1 MSSALAIA
9 SVTSILK
16 DLLDNRLIN
25 HAVTASIGD
34 VTVTAQPPDRIPVGA
49 EERGQLNLFL
59 YRITPHSVWRA
70 AGESSP
76 AGSTPPLVLN
86 LHYLLTAYGEQDFQ
100 AEILLG
106 YAIQLLHETPLL
118 SSETIREILTSIS
131 RNGSTGAPDTVH
143 SAVSSFDLAD
153 HVEQI
158 SVRPEFLSTDE
169 TSKLWSALQA
179 RYRPSAAYEV
189 SAVSIEAYR

>member
-1 MSSALAIA
+1 VSSALAIA

-16 DLLDNRLIN
+16 DLLDSRLID
-25 HAVTASIGD
+25 HAVTSRVGD
-34 VTVTAQPPDRIPVGA
+34 VTVTALPPDRIPVGA
-49 EERGQLNLFL
+49 DERGQLNLFL
-59 YRITPHSVWRA
+59 YRLTPHSGWRA
-70 AGESSP
+70 VDPSLS
-76 AGSTPPLVLN
+76 AGSPPPLALN

-106 YAIQLLHETPLL
+106 YAMQLLHETPLL
-118 SSETIREILTSIS
+118 PSETIREVLASIS
-131 RNGSTGAPDTVH
+131 RNGATGRDGTVH
-143 SAVSSFDLAD
+143 SAVSVFDLAD

-189 SAVSIEAYR
+189 STVSIEAHR

>member
-1 MSSALAIA
+1 VSSALAIA

-16 DLLDNRLIN
+16 DLLDSRLID
-25 HAVTASIGD
+25 HAVTSRVGD
-34 VTVTAQPPDRIPVGA
+34 VTVTALPPDRIPVGA
-49 EERGQLNLFL
+49 DERGQLNLFL
-59 YRITPHSVWRA
+59 YRMTPHSGWRIVDP
-70 AGESSP
+70 SSS
-76 AGSTPPLVLN
+76 AGSPPPLALN

-106 YAIQLLHETPLL
+106 YAMQLLHETPLL
-118 SSETIREILTSIS
+118 PSETIREVLASIS
-131 RNGSTGAPDTVH
+131 RNGATGRGDTVH
-143 SAVSSFDLAD
+143 SAVSVFDLAD
-153 HVEQI
+153 HVEQL

-189 SAVSIEAYR
+189 STVSIEAHR